1 MRLINKETL
10 FIKEIKRMKN
20 DMTQGKTWKIIIN
33 FTLPVIIGNIFQQ
46 LYSLVDT
53 MIVGRTLGANAM
65 AAVGSTSSIF
75 GFLLNFI
82 IGITTGFCVILGK
95 YFGSKDEDD
104 VKKSFISGIFLSLIV
119 GVIMTVPTALL
130 TEPILKLMDTP
141 TEIMQEAYDYLVII
155 FIGAGATLFYNLFS
169 NVARAL
175 GDSKSPLV
183 FLIISSVLNIVLDL
197 FMIIVLKMG
206 VKGAAWA
213 TVISQLVSAILAL
226 GYLLW
231 KFPIIRPKKD
241 HILPDI
247 KSLLH
252 HVALGFPMGFQ
263 LSVMSIGLISMQIA
277 LNRLG
282 ATEVAAFTAASKIDM
297 LALQLSVAFCTSLP
311 PFVAQNFGAK
321 KYDRIKKG
329 VIASLIMSISMSAVA
344 SVLIFVFKRGMV
356 GLFLSGDTDPSQL
369 DAIMTLACRYLN
381 IIIIFYTFLSVLCVL
396 RSAIQ
401 GLGKTLVPFGAC
413 IIELGMRVAGSFVL
427 ASYLGYDGVCYS
439 SPLSWMG
446 AAVFLVFGY
455 IITMRNLRKKQSPT
469 LDDPSSTELSLS
481 DNVEPSVADEVSQDL
496 SIPTVQ
502 N

>member
-1 MRLINKETL
+1 MRLINIVSI

-20 DMTQGKTWKIIIN
+20 DMTQGKPWKIIIN

-65 AAVGSTSSIF
+65 AAVGSTGSIF

-104 VKKSFISGIFLSLIV
+104 VKKSFVSGVILSLIV
-119 GVIMTVPTALL
+119 GVAMTIPTALL
-130 TEPILKLMDTP
+130 TQPILEIMDTP
-141 TEIMQEAYDYLVII
+141 TEIMQEAYDYLLVI
-155 FIGAGATLFYNLFS
+155 FIGSGATLFYNLFS

-183 FLIISSVLNIVLDL
+183 FLIISSILNIVLDL

-213 TVISQLVSAILAL
+213 TVISQLISAVLAL
-226 GYLLW
+226 VYLLW
-231 KFPIIRPKKD
+231 KFPIIRPKKE
-241 HILPDI
+241 HLVPNA

-252 HVALGFPMGFQ
+252 HIYLGFPMGFQ

-282 ATEVAAFTAASKIDM
+282 ATQVAAFTAASKIDM
-297 LALQLSVAFCTSLP
+297 LAVQLSVAFCTSLP
-311 PFVAQNFGAK
+311 PYVAQNYGAK

-329 VIASLIMSISMSAVA
+329 VVASLIMSISMSAVA
-344 SVLIFVFKRGMV
+344 SLLIFLFKKPMV
-356 GLFLSGDTDPSQL
+356 SLFLSGDSDPSQL
-369 DAIMTLACRYLN
+369 NAIMELASRYLN
-381 IIIIFYTFLSVLCVL
+381 IIVIFYTFLSVLCVL

-401 GLGKTLVPFGAC
+401 GLGKTVVPFGAC
-413 IIELGMRVAGSFVL
+413 LIELGMRVAGSFIL
-427 ASYLGYDGVCYS
+427 AKYLGYDGVCYS

-446 AAVFLVFGY
+446 AAIFLIFGY
-455 IITMRNLRKKQSPT
+455 IITMKHLRKKMNQP
-469 LDDPSSTELSLS
+469 LADPNS
-481 DNVEPSVADEVSQDL
+481 DEIQINDNAEVSVADNAQTATIV
-496 SIPTVQ
+496 IPK
-502 N
+502 